1 MGISVDEGP
10 EEGASLYTTVPSDVG
25 DGAAVEMAMSGK
37 PENGTGE
44 VGVFALVDDEE
55 GLSTSEDGARANDN
69 PRGSV
74 DEGQSNG
81 QH

>member
-10 EEGASLYTTVPSDVG
+10 EEGATLYTTVPSDVG

-37 PENGTGE
+37 PENGTCG

-55 GLSTSEDGARANDN
+55 GLSTSEDGARGNDN
-69 PRGSV
+69 PHPSTG
-74 DEGQSNG
+74 EGQSNG
-81 QH
+81 RH